1 MSFYAQLLTY
11 PPGERFL
18 KSSVIFLTLP
28 LVLPFGRDKFHPD
41 EMSPFVREAF
51 AHLRNEHLHTRLA
64 LIRQKVMGMTDVR
77 LLAELHTELKGLRF
91 ASSVTNI
98 VVERLQELTPGNGG
112 IQFLRF
118 PASAESVPQFP
129 SASSLADYFLSLTT
143 RQVML

>member
-1 MSFYAQLLTY
+1 
-11 PPGERFL
+11 
-18 KSSVIFLTLP
+18 
-28 LVLPFGRDKFHPD
+28 
-41 EMSPFVREAF
+41 
-51 AHLRNEHLHTRLA
+51 
-64 LIRQKVMGMTDVR
+64 MGMTDVR